1 MAQTVKNPPAVQE
14 TWVWSLSREDALEK
28 GMATSSIILAW
39 RITWTEEPGRLTSMR
54 SQRVRHDW
62 VTNTLTTYQALFLGL
77 KAQPWTRPSWCLCGA
92 HGLQGA
98 LFFGGNS
105 SACWN
110 LLRFLPARFLWPS
123 SPPPRLGR
131 DWLLKA
137 LRYYQ
142 QNSIYEVFWESFNF
156 LASAL
161 LEEDPQAQ
169 IQVQVVCLRSD
180 FRKHW

>member
-1 MAQTVKNPPAVQE
+1 MNKTKLVS
-14 TWVWSLSREDALEK
+14 VWSPRS
-28 GMATSSIILAW
+28 
-39 RITWTEEPGRLTSMR
+39 PGST
-54 SQRVRHDW
+54 
-62 VTNTLTTYQALFLGL
+62 
-77 KAQPWTRPSWCLCGA
+77 
-92 HGLQGA
+92 
-98 LFFGGNS
+98 
-105 SACWN
+105 
-110 LLRFLPARFLWPS
+110 FLWWELLCLLEPPQISSSQISLTS

-131 DWLLKA
+131 DWLLEA